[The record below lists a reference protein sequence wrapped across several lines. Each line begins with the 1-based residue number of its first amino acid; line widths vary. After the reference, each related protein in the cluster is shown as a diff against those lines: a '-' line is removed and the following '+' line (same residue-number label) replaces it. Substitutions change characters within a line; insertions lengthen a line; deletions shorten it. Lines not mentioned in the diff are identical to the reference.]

1 MIFGELT
8 EKEFTDF
15 VETRPEK
22 NFFQTVMMK
31 NRIAKNDLETYLVGV
46 KENGSVIGASFIA
59 ETGHHFMGKKTYEAY
74 KGFIL
79 DYHNQQLLKFMTE
92 EVKKFLKN
100 KNGLRLIIDPYI
112 VNVSRDMDANEIDGV
127 DNRDVRK
134 YLEELGYR
142 YNEDGEQVKWC
153 YCLDINGKSSEEL
166 FNEMRPS
173 TRNNINKTISKFKLS
188 IRTLERNQLAEFKK
202 ITSDTCERRDFMD
215 KTLEYYQDMYDF
227 FGDDVTFKI
236 CELNC
241 DTYIKSLEEEN
252 EILKRRVEELSDSS
266 SNKKKKETMRKD
278 IENNL
283 KKIDDTKN
291 LKEKKGNIIPLSAA
305 MFVLYGDEIVYLFS
319 GSYEELMKFCGQ
331 YRLQWEIIKYA
342 ADHGYKRYNFYGIQ
356 DVFNPQGKDYGVYEF
371 KKGFGGYVEEL
382 LGSFILPL
390 SFEATI
396 YDLLRKLKRIVK
408 K

>member
-1 MIFGELT
+1 MIFEELT

-173 TRNNINKTISKFKLS
+173 TRNNINKTISKFKLN

>member
-79 DYHNQQLLKFMTE
+79 DYHNQHLLKFMTE

-173 TRNNINKTISKFKLS
+173 TRNNINKTISKFKLN

>member
-1 MIFGELT
+1 MIFEELT

-173 TRNNINKTISKFKLS
+173 TRNNINKTISKFKLN

-252 EILKRRVEELSDSS
+252 ENLKRRVEELSDSS

>member
-1 MIFGELT
+1 MIFEELT

-173 TRNNINKTISKFKLS
+173 TRNNINKTISKFKLN

-252 EILKRRVEELSDSS
+252 ENLKRRVEELSDSS

-390 SFEATI
+390 SFETTI

>member
-31 NRIAKNDLETYLVGV
+31 NRIAKNGLETYLVGV
-46 KENGSVIGASFIA
+46 KKNGSVIGASFIA

-92 EVKKFLKN
+92 EVRKFLKN

-202 ITSDTCERRDFMD
+202 ITSDTCERRNFMD

>member
-79 DYHNQQLLKFMTE
+79 DYHNHQLLKFMTE

-173 TRNNINKTISKFKLS
+173 TRNNINKTISKFKLN

>member
-92 EVKKFLKN
+92 EVRKFLKN

-188 IRTLERNQLAEFKK
+188 IRTLERNQLTEFKK

-390 SFEATI
+390 SFEAAI

>member
-31 NRIAKNDLETYLVGV
+31 NRIAKNSLETYLVGV

-173 TRNNINKTISKFKLS
+173 TRNNINKTISKFKLN

-396 YDLLRKLKRIVK
+396 YDLLRKLKGIVK

>member
-1 MIFGELT
+1 MIFEELT

-79 DYHNQQLLKFMTE
+79 DYHNHQLLKFMTE

-153 YCLDINGKSSEEL
+153 YCLDISGKSSEEL

-173 TRNNINKTISKFKLS
+173 TRNNINKTISKFKLN

-319 GSYEELMKFCGQ
+319 GSYEELMKLCGQ

>member
-1 MIFGELT
+1 MIFEELT

-31 NRIAKNDLETYLVGV
+31 NRIAKNSLETYLVGV

-173 TRNNINKTISKFKLS
+173 TRNNINKTISKFKLN
-188 IRTLERNQLAEFKK
+188 IRTLEREQLAEFKK

-252 EILKRRVEELSDSS
+252 ENLKRRVEELSDSS

-396 YDLLRKLKRIVK
+396 YDLLRKLKKLIRR
-408 K
+408 

>member
-1 MIFGELT
+1 MIFEELT

-291 LKEKKGNIIPLSAA
+291 LKKKKGNIIPLSAA

>member
-396 YDLLRKLKRIVK
+396 YDLLRKLKKLIRR
-408 K
+408 

>member
-396 YDLLRKLKRIVK
+396 YDLLRKLKGIVK

>member
-1 MIFGELT
+1 MIFEELT

-79 DYHNQQLLKFMTE
+79 DYHNHQLLKFMTE

-173 TRNNINKTISKFKLS
+173 TRNNINKTISKFKLN

-252 EILKRRVEELSDSS
+252 ENLKRRVEELSDSS

-390 SFEATI
+390 SFETTI

>member
-31 NRIAKNDLETYLVGV
+31 NRIAKNSLETYLVGV

-188 IRTLERNQLAEFKK
+188 IRTLERNQLTEFKK

-252 EILKRRVEELSDSS
+252 ENLKRRVEELSDSS

>member
-15 VETRPEK
+15 VETRSEK

>member
-1 MIFGELT
+1 MIFEELT

-173 TRNNINKTISKFKLS
+173 TRNNINKTISKFKLN

-396 YDLLRKLKRIVK
+396 YDLLRKLKGIVK